1 MGLGQPGYFRL
12 YPSLEDSYFPGEEA
26 FRQGCSCEPRG
37 CGCRHRFHSS
47 FSSRCSLSVHQLHS
61 SFQFEALLILLGPFP
76 HSDEKL
82 APPRFFGLF
91 VPGPFLPD
99 QIKSSVEQVSSLW
112 LRKVSSGSTFFCSP
126 TFSKLRPTRFFP
138 SQEV

>member
-1 MGLGQPGYFRL
+1 M
-12 YPSLEDSYFPGEEA
+12 
-26 FRQGCSCEPRG
+26 
-37 CGCRHRFHSS
+37 
-47 FSSRCSLSVHQLHS
+47 HQLHS

-91 VPGPFLPD
+91 VPGPFLPV

-112 LRKVSSGSTFFCSP
+112 LRKVSSGSTFFAHRLSQNFDRLA
-126 TFSKLRPTRFFP
+126 FSLPKKSEL
-138 SQEV
+138 